1 MIKIIVALDSLR
13 PSKSAVSY
21 AIDLSKSMDSHLV
34 AVFLDD
40 FTNSSYKSHQAL
52 RNQLTISQETYDACM
67 QEDSQTR
74 KEAVSHFEEM
84 AGKEH
89 LKYTIHHDRNIS
101 MNELISES
109 SYADLL
115 VIENKET
122 MTFYAENPPT
132 HFLKNLLKEIH
143 CPVLVVPGEYKK
155 ISKVLFLYD
164 GEPDSASAIK
174 MFSYLFRTYNESQVE
189 VLTVKSNRQDQPV
202 LNNRLLKEY
211 MKSHFPNTIY
221 TTLNGLPDIEIINH
235 LKCRYYNELIV
246 LGSYHRGKLSR
257 LVRPS
262 IVEALMQE
270 LETPL
275 FIDNN

>member
-21 AIDLSKSMDSHLV
+21 AMDLSKGMNSHLV

-40 FTNSSYKSHQAL
+40 LTNSSYTSHQVL

-67 QEDSQTR
+67 QEDNRTR

-89 LKYTIHHDRNIS
+89 LKYAIHHDRNIS

-109 SYADLL
+109 IYADLL
-115 VIENKET
+115 IIENKET
-122 MTFYAENPPT
+122 MTYYAENPPT
-132 HFLKNLLKEIH
+132 HFLKNLLQGIH

-155 ISKVLFLYD
+155 IDKVLFLHD
-164 GEPDSASAIK
+164 GEPDSVSAIK
-174 MFSYLFRTYNESQVE
+174 MFSYLFQVYSETRVE
-189 VLTVKSNRQDQPV
+189 VLTVKSNKRDQPV

-211 MKSHFPNTIY
+211 MKSHFPDTIY
-221 TTLNGLPDIEIINH
+221 TVLRGLPDIEIINH
-235 LKCRYYNELIV
+235 LKYRYENELIV
-246 LGSYHRGKLSR
+246 IGSYHRGRISR
-257 LVRPS
+257 FIRPS
-262 IVEALMQE
+262 IAEALMQE
-270 LETPL
+270 IKTPL
-275 FIDNN
+275 FIDNH